1 MKYGMRSSLP
11 FIVYAG
17 TPGAVGQHSHMKLN
31 ATHDRHQTQQ
41 NGIVAGSFPSWNVLM
56 LPWTLILLSWMLLGI
71 AFLTQRNVLID
82 HDYLLRT
89 SHLPWIVALFVFLL
103 CWQVM
108 TMAMMLPS
116 SLSRLLILY
125 ESHKCGFRAQ
135 AVFCV
140 AYAMVWTGF
149 ALLAFLGDTLVHQ
162 VVRQWWWLYFH
173 SQIIGALTLALAGV
187 YQWSSL
193 KRRCL
198 QRCIALTSAQTCVS
212 LQEASSSS
220 WQQGLRYGTWC
231 LGSSWA
237 LMLVMFGIGMRSL
250 IVMALLTAVM
260 FLERE
265 VLKGKRL
272 QFVVGSV
279 FLLLALLWY
288 LFPFSG

>member
-1 MKYGMRSSLP
+1 MKP
-11 FIVYAG
+11 
-17 TPGAVGQHSHMKLN
+17 N
-31 ATHDRHQTQQ
+31 ASHDRHQAQQ
-41 NGIVAGSFPSWNVLM
+41 DGNVAASFPSWNAVM
-56 LPWTLILLSWMLLGI
+56 FPWTLILLSWMLLGI

-89 SHLPWIVALFVFLL
+89 SHLPWIVALLVFLL

-108 TMAMMLPS
+108 TMAMMVPS
-116 SLSRLLILY
+116 SLSRLMILY
-125 ESHKCGFRAQ
+125 ESRECGFRAQ
-135 AVFCV
+135 AIFILG
-140 AYAMVWTGF
+140 YATVWTGF

-173 SQIIGALTLALAGV
+173 SQLIGVLTLALAGV
-187 YQWSSL
+187 CQWSPL
-193 KRRCL
+193 KWRCL
-198 QRCIALTSAQTCVS
+198 QRCIAFTSAQACMS

-250 IVMALLTAVM
+250 LVMALLTAVM

-265 VLKGKRL
+265 VLKGKWLR
-272 QFVVGSV
+272 FAIGSA

>member
-1 MKYGMRSSLP
+1 
-11 FIVYAG
+11 
-17 TPGAVGQHSHMKLN
+17 MKLN
-31 ATHDRHQTQQ
+31 APHDRHQAQQ
-41 NGIVAGSFPSWNVLM
+41 DGNVSKTFPSWNAVV
-56 LPWTLILLSWMLLGI
+56 LPWTLILLGWVLLAL

-108 TMAMMLPS
+108 TIAMMLPS
-116 SLSRLLILY
+116 SLSRVMILY
-125 ESHKCGFRAQ
+125 ESHSCGFRAQ
-135 AVFCV
+135 AVFF
-140 AYAMVWTGF
+140 AGYAMVWTGF

-162 VVRQWWWLYFH
+162 VVRQWWWLSLH
-173 SQIIGALTLALAGV
+173 SQLIGALTLAVAGV
-187 YQWSSL
+187 CQWSSL

-198 QRCIALTSAQTCVS
+198 QRCIDLTSAQTCVS
-212 LQEASSSS
+212 LQEASSSN

-237 LMLVMFGIGMRSL
+237 MMLVMFGIGMKSL
-250 IVMALLTAVM
+250 LVMALLTAVM

-265 VLKGKRL
+265 VLKGNWLRL
-272 QFVVGSV
+272 MVGSV

>member
-1 MKYGMRSSLP
+1 M
-11 FIVYAG
+11 
-17 TPGAVGQHSHMKLN
+17 
-31 ATHDRHQTQQ
+31 
-41 NGIVAGSFPSWNVLM
+41 
-56 LPWTLILLSWMLLGI
+56 

-89 SHLPWIVALFVFLL
+89 SHLPWIVALLVFLL
-103 CWQVM
+103 CWQIMMV
-108 TMAMMLPS
+108 AMMLPS

-125 ESHKCGFRAQ
+125 ESPGKGVRTQ
-135 AVFCV
+135 AVFIV
-140 AYAMVWTGF
+140 AYALVWTGF

-162 VVRQWWWLYFH
+162 GLQQWRWLSLH
-173 SQIIGALTLALAGV
+173 TQIIGALTLAVAGV

-198 QRCIALTSAQTCVS
+198 QCCITLTSTQTSLS
-212 LQEASSSS
+212 LQETCLSD

-250 IVMALLTAVM
+250 LMMALLSIVM

-265 VLKGKRL
+265 IFKGKWFR
-272 QFVVGSV
+272 FSIGSA
-279 FLLLALLWY
+279 FLLLAMLWY
-288 LFPFSG
+288 LIPFSG